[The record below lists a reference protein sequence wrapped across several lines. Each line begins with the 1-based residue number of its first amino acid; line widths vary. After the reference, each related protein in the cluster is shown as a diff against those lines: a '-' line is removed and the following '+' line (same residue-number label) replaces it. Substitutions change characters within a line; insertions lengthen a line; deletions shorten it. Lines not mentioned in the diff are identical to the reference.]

1 MSFLAKD
8 VNTLRKG
15 LEEDADNVMKWAEN
29 NGLQLNTKKTQLL
42 LLGRKR
48 REREL
53 TQVRILMG
61 EEVVERSKC
70 VKCLVVML
78 DDGLTWTEQVQ
89 YVRKR
94 CFIGLAKLRK

>member
-15 LEEDADNVMKWAEN
+15 LDEDADNAMKWAEN

-70 VKCLVVML
+70 VKCLAVMW
-78 DDGLTWTEQVQ
+78 DDGRTWTEQVQ

-94 CFIGLAKLRK
+94 CFIRLAKLRR